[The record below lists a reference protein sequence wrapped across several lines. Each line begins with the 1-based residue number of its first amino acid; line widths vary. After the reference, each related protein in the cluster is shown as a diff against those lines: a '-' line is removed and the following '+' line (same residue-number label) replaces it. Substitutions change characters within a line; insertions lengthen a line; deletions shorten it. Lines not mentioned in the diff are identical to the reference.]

1 MTKQITFTPTEAEII
16 AHRLGQLSEED
27 DLAELFEEEDINV
40 ALASAFAQKL
50 SMQFHAKNYVVN
62 IEEPWDLLILAE
74 ALEGST
80 YFGDDEHAILDGL
93 QTRQKSTA
101 HKRSAQTAADKISKL
116 LGREVNPALG

>member
-27 DLAELFEEEDINV
+27 ELVELFEEEDIN
-40 ALASAFAQKL
+40 LAQASEFASTL
-50 SMQFHAKNYVVN
+50 SKQFQAKNYVV
-62 IEEPWDLLILAE
+62 IIREPSDLLILAE

-80 YFGDDEHAILDGL
+80 YFGDDEYAIRDGL
-93 QTRQKSTA
+93 QTRQKSAA